1 MKIHEYQAKEILRKY
16 GVATPRGIEGRN
28 PMTKR
33 LVLVLAACLLMVP
46 RLDAAEDAKAVLDG
60 VGKAMGEVNSL
71 QYSGSGAFFSLGQ
84 SFTPGE
90 PWPRFGLKSYTPHD
104 RLRDAGAAR

>member
-1 MKIHEYQAKEILRKY
+1 
-16 GVATPRGIEGRN
+16 
-28 PMTKR
+28 MTKR

-90 PWPRFGLKSYTPHD
+90 PWPRFGLKSYTRTIDYRRCAMMWSGP
-104 RLRDAGAAR
+104 RAIRWRAAGGCQSPAASA